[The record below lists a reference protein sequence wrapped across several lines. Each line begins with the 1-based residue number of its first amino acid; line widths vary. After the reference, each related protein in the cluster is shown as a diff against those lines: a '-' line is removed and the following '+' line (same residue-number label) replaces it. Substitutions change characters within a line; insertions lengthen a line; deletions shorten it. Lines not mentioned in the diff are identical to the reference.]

1 MASWLLHAFDF
12 ACVRAS
18 AVIRA
23 SARGLVWIASTL
35 FAISLLARSGA
46 HAQVAQPA
54 ATEPVQQQ
62 SARHTHAHAD
72 RVILVPTA
80 ETHPEGTLFLSS
92 YEIVVPSIGYAVTDR
107 LHASITGLTDFDA
120 VFVELNL
127 KANVLRSRF
136 LRIALTSSI
145 DYSRGGDADEDN
157 DELLFGRAGGS
168 VQFCFE
174 LACRTS
180 LSLAVMVVAHDE
192 LDTLLPMGLGAGFTA
207 QLGEDLFALLEY
219 SALINAAREFEF
231 VDLPIYLVGYGLRIA
246 PKPSWALDLTMLR
259 AMESDDE
266 VRAGDASL
274 FDLLGVPFVAFTYRF
289 LP

>member
-12 ACVRAS
+12 GCVRAS

-23 SARGLVWIASTL
+23 SARDLVQIASAL
-35 FAISLLARSGA
+35 FAISLLPPSGA
-46 HAQVAQPA
+46 RAQAVQPA
-54 ATEPVQQQ
+54 APAPVKEQ

-107 LHASITGLTDFDA
+107 LHASITGLTDFDSA
-120 VFVELNL
+120 FFELNL
-127 KANVLRSRF
+127 KANVLRSRY

-145 DYSRGGDADEDN
+145 DYAAGEDDE
-157 DELLFGRAGGS
+157 ELLFGRAGGS
-168 VQFCFE
+168 VQLCFE

-231 VDLPIYLVGYGLRIA
+231 VDLPVYLVGYGLRIA
-246 PKPSWALDLTMLR
+246 PRPSWALDLTMLR
-259 AMESDDE
+259 AMESDSE
-266 VRAGDASL
+266 VRAGDANL
-274 FDLLGVPFVAFTYRF
+274 FDLLGVPFLAFTYRF
-289 LP
+289 QP